1 MRSEPRQLT
10 RSGTSW
16 DDRTLFVLFVLGI
29 LATSTLDA
37 LLVWGLES
45 LLGSR

>member
-10 RSGTSW
+10 RTGTSW

-29 LATSTLDA
+29 LATSAIDGLVE
-37 LLVWGLES
+37 LLLHAIV
-45 LLGSR
+45 GSH

>member
-1 MRSEPRQLT
+1 MRSDPRQLT

-16 DDRTLFVLFVLGI
+16 DDRTLVVLFVLGI
-29 LATSTLDA
+29 VATSALDA
-37 LLVWGLES
+37 LFVWGLES